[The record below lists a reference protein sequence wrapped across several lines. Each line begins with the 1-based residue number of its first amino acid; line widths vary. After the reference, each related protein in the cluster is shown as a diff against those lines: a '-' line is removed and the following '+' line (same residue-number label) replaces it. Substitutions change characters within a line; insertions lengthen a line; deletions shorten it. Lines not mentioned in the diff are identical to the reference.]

1 MKKVEKLDRKN
12 ILIVD
17 DNKENRFL
25 MKILLKKHGAVIDE
39 AVNGKEAIDKILAK
53 QYDVILMDIQ
63 MPIMDGYEAT
73 IKIRE
78 MEKNKI
84 ISKNTIIAVS
94 AYCLKEDVKKAMDT
108 GCDFHIDKPIVRD
121 VFLEQVSSF
130 L

>member
-78 MEKNKI
+78 MEKNK
-84 ISKNTIIAVS
+84 
-94 AYCLKEDVKKAMDT
+94 
-108 GCDFHIDKPIVRD
+108 
-121 VFLEQVSSF
+121 
-130 L
+130 